1 MKEGGEEVDKS
12 KVLLEMKQQWSKKS
26 VNVTNKQQEEPKEIV
41 VDLDNVC
48 FSLPF
53 LFFFVFLL

>member
-41 VDLDNVC
+41 VDLANVC
-48 FSLPF
+48 FSLSF

>member
-12 KVLLEMKQQWSKKS
+12 KVLLEMKQQWNKKS

-41 VDLDNVC
+41 VDLANVC